1 MTNQALEPVQFLE
14 WDSKFF
20 GAKIGRVTSRNLTDK
35 EIAKVENWVST
46 HRMDCLYYLAD
57 GSKIESSRVAEANGF
72 FLTDLRMTYDISL
85 HADLVETEARV
96 GFREANEKD
105 LPELMTMAGVYHQNS
120 RFFADEHFPREKCQR
135 LYELWL
141 QKDFQEENHF
151 LWIIDVDGHIAG
163 YTSVSMDI
171 NKKSVEIGLVGVHSE
186 YRGQGIGLDLQ
197 RHVLKELWLK
207 GAHEVEVVTQ
217 GRNIAAQ
224 NLYIKSGYH
233 LKSVD
238 LWFHKWYK

>member
-1 MTNQALEPVQFLE
+1 MTNQASEPVQFLE

-20 GAKIGRVTSRNLTDK
+20 GARIGRITSRNLTDK
-35 EIAKVENWVST
+35 EMARVEKWVSANNV
-46 HRMDCLYYLAD
+46 DCLYYLAD
-57 GSKIESSRVAEANGF
+57 GLKIESSRVAEACGF
-72 FLTDLRMTYDISL
+72 FLTDLRMTYCISL
-85 HADLVETEARV
+85 HAETVDSEVRA
-96 GFREANEKD
+96 GFRKAKEED
-105 LPELMTMAGVYHQNS
+105 LPTLKKMAGEYHQNS
-120 RFFADEHFPREKCQR
+120 RFFADENFAREKCHK

-151 LWIIDVDGHIAG
+151 VWLIDVDGHIAG
-163 YTSVSMDI
+163 YTSASLDI
-171 NKKSVEIGLVGVHSE
+171 NTKRAEIGLVGINSE
-186 YRGQGIGLDLQ
+186 FRGQGIGFSLQ
-197 RHVLKELWLK
+197 RRVLRELWLR
-207 GAHEVEVVTQ
+207 GVHEVEVVTQ